1 MKLFKSVL
9 IGLGLGTTTL
19 SPLVLPAA
27 ASYTKPLQI
36 SQAYNRYSGS
46 WSGNFQLD
54 YGNPNSCSSRGQ
66 LQFTVD
72 GRGTLRGILL
82 ASGEKMQFNGNVQ
95 PNGTFVVFGNEGTE
109 ARGNFYGNEFVGVY
123 GNQTWSCSGRI
134 GGRKF

>member
-54 YGNPNSCSSRGQ
+54 TGHPNSCSSRGQ

-82 ASGEKMQFNGNVQ
+82 ASGEKMQFKGYVQ
-95 PNGTFVVFGNEGTE
+95 PNGTFVVFGDGTTQ
-109 ARGNFYGNEFVGVY
+109 ARGNFSGNEFVGVY
-123 GNQTWSCSGRI
+123 RNQIWGCSGRI